1 MLKTKVDG
9 FSRCYQYTKLAIA
22 AISRMLAENAELT
35 IAQCI
40 EALEKELE
48 ND

>member
-1 MLKTKVDG
+1 MLKTKIDG
-9 FSRCYQYTKLAIA
+9 FSRCYQYAKIAIA

-40 EALEKELE
+40 ENLEKELE
-48 ND
+48 DD